1 MMNLEEFDEIV
12 VTCDLY
18 RQMTGDPAAAIN
30 LFSALIHLSD
40 WNSEI
45 QDEIQK
51 SALPGLASARQIA
64 IFRSSVNGHLITVGC
79 DPNGF

>member
-1 MMNLEEFDEIV
+1 MMNPEEFDEIV
-12 VTCDLY
+12 ATCDLY

-30 LFSALIHLSD
+30 LFSALMQLSD

-51 SALPGLASARQIA
+51 SALPYRKMTTTHLTNAG
-64 IFRSSVNGHLITVGC
+64 RS
-79 DPNGF
+79 

>member
-1 MMNLEEFDEIV
+1 MMNLAEFDEIV
-12 VTCDLY
+12 ATCDLY

-30 LFSALIHLSD
+30 LFSALIQLSD

-51 SALPGLASARQIA
+51 SALPYRKMTTTHLTNAG
-64 IFRSSVNGHLITVGC
+64 RS
-79 DPNGF
+79 

>member
-1 MMNLEEFDEIV
+1 MPGESMMNLAEFDEIV
-12 VTCDLY
+12 ATCDLY

-30 LFSALIHLSD
+30 LFSALIQLSD

-51 SALPGLASARQIA
+51 SALPYRKMTTTHLTNAG
-64 IFRSSVNGHLITVGC
+64 RS
-79 DPNGF
+79 

>member
-30 LFSALIHLSD
+30 LFSALMQLSD

-51 SALPGLASARQIA
+51 SALPYRKMTTTHLTNAG
-64 IFRSSVNGHLITVGC
+64 RS
-79 DPNGF
+79 